1 MNQENQLRAQFYRC
15 YDPVAVYQF
24 ITRIRGMSED
34 ERRGLAGFLGEGTHF
49 QSFEFRVGE
58 FMMAVNV
65 AKSTFLRRGDLEVA
79 RWKDAMGIA
88 RSLENAN
95 LIPPMEVLSIGDC
108 LAVIMPKGS
117 EVSKF
122 AERKLESQILDT
134 ARALG
139 RAGLVLD
146 DYPQLREV
154 AGVPFIIDWS
164 DLNFAS

>member
-1 MNQENQLRAQFYRC
+1 MNQENQLRAKFYRC
-15 YDPVAVYQF
+15 YDPVALYQF

-34 ERRGLAGFLGEGTHF
+34 ARRGLPEFLGEGVHF
-49 QSFEFRVGE
+49 QSFEFRASD
-58 FMMAVNV
+58 FIMAVNV

-88 RSLENAN
+88 RTLENAE
-95 LIPPMEVLSIGDC
+95 LIPPMEVLSIGDS
-108 LAVIMPKGS
+108 LAVIMPKGG

-122 AERKLESQILDT
+122 TGRKLESQLLDT

-146 DYPQLREV
+146 DYPQLRE
-154 AGVPFIIDWS
+154 AGGVPFIIDWS
-164 DLNFAS
+164 DLSFVS